1 MYLLFSTQGS
11 KLQVSR
17 SETVLPNHVGKVFEV
32 HNGKANVLLTVS
44 FFMIGHKFG
53 EFSLTRQFY
62 TYPH

>member
-1 MYLLFSTQGS
+1 MYFFFAAQKCKSHAR
-11 KLQVSR
+11 R
-17 SETVLPNHVGKVFEV
+17 SETVLPSHVGKVFEV
-32 HNGKANVLLTVS
+32 HNGKTNVLLTVS